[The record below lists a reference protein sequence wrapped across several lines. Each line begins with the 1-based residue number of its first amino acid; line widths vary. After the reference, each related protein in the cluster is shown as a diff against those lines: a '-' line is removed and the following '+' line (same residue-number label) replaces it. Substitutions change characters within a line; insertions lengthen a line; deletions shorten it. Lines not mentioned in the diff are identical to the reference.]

1 MRTIPL
7 RAGLRSERTY
17 KVRCNDEGEEQ
28 RRRWTFYEA
37 IRFEDL
43 GVWQKAH
50 PFVRKVYRL
59 TRPFPRSEIYGRS
72 SQFRRAVNAP
82 GQ

>member
-1 MRTIPL
+1 MGT
-7 RAGLRSERTY
+7 AAT
-17 KVRCNDEGEEQ
+17 
-28 RRRWTFYEA
+28 
-37 IRFEDL
+37 RFENL

-59 TRPFPRSEIYGRS
+59 TRTFPRSEIYGLS
-72 SQFRRAVNAP
+72 SPFRRAVNAP

>member
-1 MRTIPL
+1 MGTP
-7 RAGLRSERTY
+7 AT
-17 KVRCNDEGEEQ
+17 
-28 RRRWTFYEA
+28 
-37 IRFEDL
+37 RFEDL

-50 PFVRKVYRL
+50 PFVLKVYRL
-59 TRPFPRSEIYGRS
+59 TRTFPRSEIYGLS